1 MHALYQPVL
10 DIIENASRDIVM
22 PYYQNLKSD
31 QIDEKTPGDLVTVAD
46 KLSEEYI
53 ARALAA
59 LLPDSKIV
67 GEEAYAA
74 DEAVVDQLAD
84 GVVWIIDP
92 IDGTGNY
99 AA

>member
-1 MHALYQPVL
+1 MHPLYQPVL

-31 QIDEKTPGDLVTVAD
+31 QINEKTPGDLVTVAD

-53 ARALAA
+53 AGALAA

-67 GEEAYAA
+67 GEEASWTSAIR
-74 DEAVVDQLAD
+74 DHDCLGRTE
-84 GVVWIIDP
+84 
-92 IDGTGNY
+92 
-99 AA
+99 